1 MRALVILFF
10 AVIVIALVWRTTGHP
25 LPLFDYQI
33 GGFGN
38 WAPRRSGSP
47 HPGTTFRFRSSG
59 MSDVGTAVP

>member
-38 WAPRRSGSP
+38 WAPPEIRIRP
-47 HPGTTFRFRSSG
+47 PGY
-59 MSDVGTAVP
+59 DLQIP